1 MTEQMAQT
9 AYDKDGLTAVI
20 FSTKA
25 VSIWNNAK
33 GPVFWYAAGVPG
45 PFYVNTEKLI
55 GTEAAERLLAQISKI
70 VDEADTPK
78 QKADKVESVVMAE
91 YNSNIT
97 FQKIIATMIR
107 DSIAQF
113 GSAYNTVS
121 GGERRDWFFSI
132 PFAIESGLDHIYLF
146 KDGSIHTKHHGTPKP
161 HIQPKVLHV
170 ADLIN
175 NAASYIDKWIP
186 ILKSNDLAMAGT
198 ACVIN
203 RGTAGIDKLKE
214 VGIDTCSLKTID
226 KSFFDDLSA
235 IKLIEESVA
244 QEINLYFVSK
254 EDWARKY
261 ILSKPDL
268 IGKEKLDAKSKERL
282 QSFLENDPWNLKA
295 NDNDAFLNLVASLK

>member
-1 MTEQMAQT
+1 MAQT

-20 FSTKA
+20 FSTQA

-55 GTEAAERLLAQISKI
+55 GAEAAERLLTAINAI
-70 VDEADTPK
+70 VTTADTTQ
-78 QKADKVESVVMAE
+78 QKAEQVERVVMEE
-91 YNSNIT
+91 YNANTT
-97 FQKIIATMIR
+97 FQKIIATMVR
-107 DSIAQF
+107 DSRAQF
-113 GSAYNTVS
+113 GDAYNTIS

-132 PFAIESGLDHIYLF
+132 PFALESGLDHIYLF
-146 KDGSIHTKHHGTPKP
+146 KNGSIYTKPDNVSKLQGT
-161 HIQPKVLHV
+161 PKVLHV

-175 NAASYIDKWIP
+175 NAASYFDKWIP
-186 ILKSNDLAMAGT
+186 ILKSNNVSMIGT

-203 RGTAGIDKLKE
+203 RGNVGIDKLKDA
-214 VGIDTCSLKTID
+214 GIATCSLKTID
-226 KSFFDDLSA
+226 KAFFDDLSA

-244 QEINLYFVSK
+244 QEINLYFSSK

-295 NDNDAFLNLVASLK
+295 NDNDAFEKLVSSLR